1 MKETKP
7 YLLTLVAVFFLISVG
22 LLVTTIYLYFN
33 SGPTSTVAFSNEKK
47 RAVETVNNTKDSL
60 TKIYATTIKNL
71 DAAFAVIP
79 AGYSNNSERGI
90 KDTSAALQKLRNE
103 INILLADTN
112 SAPDLTSARVKID
125 ELQLVVTDLKNKNTL
140 IKKEN
145 ERLLNMLEEDTYTPK
160 KKEIEDINPAEERNR
175 TKKKKGLFFRADNIQ
190 VMANNSTELIE
201 KETTKAI
208 ETDKLI
214 CSFTLKNNN
223 TQNTALDIIVVVVQ
237 PDGKV
242 LQSSNWETGVFY
254 TSSGKQI
261 YSKKLRLNNNDE
273 VKKLSFSLEAEKYLP
288 GKYTIVVYYEGAEIG
303 RAIKV
308 LS

>member
-33 SGPTSTVAFSNEKK
+33 SGSTTTVAFSNKKK

-112 SAPDLTSARVKID
+112 SAPDLTSARIKID
-125 ELQLVVTDLKNKNTL
+125 ELQLVVNDLKNKNTL

-145 ERLLNMLEEDTYTPK
+145 ERLLNMLGEDTYTLK
-160 KKEIEDINPAEERNR
+160 NKEVEDINPAKEQSR
-175 TKKKKGLFFRADNIQ
+175 TKKTKELFFKADNIQ
-190 VMANNSTELIE
+190 VVANNSAELIE
-201 KETTKAI
+201 KETTKAA

-223 TQNTALDIIVVVVQ
+223 TQNTALDIIVVMIQ

-273 VKKLSFSLEAEKYLP
+273 AKKLSLSLEAEKYLP

>member
-242 LQSSNWETGVFY
+242 LQSSNWETGIFY

-273 VKKLSFSLEAEKYLP
+273 AKKLSFSLETEKYLP
-288 GKYTIVVYYEGAEIG
+288 GKYTIVVYYDGAEIG